1 MKMKLN
7 DNNKQ
12 DEIKEKSSDDLQ
24 KVEIIVGLFFLI
36 VLIVIAIILLTK
48 KSGITFFDKDDKTVE
63 TVTDEERIVATPID
77 EVDEVVTVASEEPA
91 EVKATDIGAVVS
103 PAANTTSAEEL
114 SQVFAA
120 GRQLEYTG
128 DTYQLPELYAY
139 WNDYKLEAVQDI
151 IHLERF
157 RPISAALSKTNDF
170 YYYGET
176 SSDGKA
182 NGTGLAVYANDTY
195 YFGEWKNGM
204 RSGSGTWLR
213 EFIDVEGTVNGVPGV
228 IEHQYSGT
236 WADDYPCGEGQENFT
251 YNYDTMSGSYIIVNA
266 IGTFEDGYYNGDMYI
281 QTTEGS
287 YSAIDWYG
295 TAQMGSFKVVD
306 DVSAPTGSKPIWK
319 AADNCPVPEQDGCR
333 WINAQ
338 DNFGFGIAG
347 LKKQS

>member
-7 DNNKQ
+7 DDKKQ
-12 DEIKEKSSDDLQ
+12 DEIMEKNGDDLQ
-24 KVEIIVGLFFLI
+24 KIEIIIGLFFLI

-48 KSGITFFDKDDKTVE
+48 KDSDKNDRVAE
-63 TVTDEERIVATPID
+63 VVTEEERIVATPVD
-77 EVDEVVTVASEEPA
+77 EVNEVDEAAQPVEDTA
-91 EVKATDIGAVVS
+91 VKATDIGAVVS
-103 PAANTTSAEEL
+103 PTVNKTSSEEL
-114 SQVFAA
+114 PQVFAA

-213 EFIDVEGTVNGVPGV
+213 EFIDAEGTVNGVTGV

-236 WADDYPCGEGQENFT
+236 WAEDYPCGEGQENFT
-251 YNYDTMSGSYIIVNA
+251 YNYDTMSGNYIIVNA
-266 IGTFEDGYYNGDMYI
+266 IGAFKDGYYNGDMYI

-319 AADNCPVPEQDGCR
+319 AADNCPVSEQDGCR

-347 LKKQS
+347 LKKQN